1 MTALPLADVAV
12 ALVGAGK
19 GILAMDES
27 PGTCDARLTEAGIAA
42 SPEARRNYRDLIIGA
57 AGLSTYLSGVILQ
70 DETIRQDTRDGVSF
84 PEAAAR
90 AGLIVGVKVDAGAM
104 ALAGR
109 PGERVTEGLDGLRDR
124 LQAYRGMGAQFAKWR
139 AVIATGDG
147 LPSHA
152 CVEANAHALARYAAL
167 CQEAGLVPIVEPEV
181 LSVSGQTLEACRAA
195 TDAVL
200 AATFDQL
207 HAQGVILE
215 GMILKPNMVRPGSG
229 GEDRA
234 DVDVTAEATLSALSR
249 AAPTAVAGIAFLSG
263 GQTGPMACAHLDAMT
278 RLAQAGKR
286 RAPWPLVF
294 SFARAIQHPAIE
306 IWRGQDAQVEPARA
320 ALLHRARCAWAA
332 MHGAYG
338 AGIEGEAP

>member
-1 MTALPLADVAV
+1 MTAPLLTDVAG

-27 PGTCDARLTEAGIAA
+27 PGTCDARFAEAGIAA
-42 SPEARRNYRDLIIGA
+42 GPEARRDYRDLIIGA
-57 AGLSTYLSGVILQ
+57 VGLSTHVSGVILH

-124 LQAYRGMGAQFAKWR
+124 LQVYRGMGAQFAKWR
-139 AVIATGDG
+139 AVIAVGEG
-147 LPSHA
+147 LPSRP
-152 CVEANAHALARYAAL
+152 CIEANAHALARYAAL

-181 LSVSGQTLEACRAA
+181 LSVPAQTLEACRAA

-200 AATFDQL
+200 TATFDQL
-207 HAQGVILE
+207 HAQGVVLE
-215 GMILKPNMVRPGSG
+215 SMILKPNMVRPGIG
-229 GEDRA
+229 GEDGA
-234 DVDVTAEATLSALSR
+234 GINVSAEATLSTLSR
-249 AAPTAVAGIAFLSG
+249 AAPAAVAGIAFLSG
-263 GQTGPMACAHLDAMT
+263 GQTGPMACARLDAMT

-294 SFARAIQHPAIE
+294 SFARAIQHPALE
-306 IWRGQDAQVEPARA
+306 IWRGQDAQVGPARA

-338 AGIEGEAP
+338 AGIEREAA